1 MVFPTE
7 NTEAAATAA
16 YDTALAQAKT
26 EFDLGLKGRLAEGLT
41 PGLNVTGWCGPD
53 AALPD
58 TGANTSVIGSSLAI
72 SAGLLAAGVLA
83 LVMVRRRL
91 ARK

>member
-1 MVFPTE
+1 V
-7 NTEAAATAA
+7 
-16 YDTALAQAKT
+16 AQAKA
-26 EFDLGLKGRLAEGLT
+26 EFDLGLEGRLAAGLA
-41 PGLNVTGWCGPD
+41 PGLNVTGWCGPA

-58 TGANTSVIGSSLAI
+58 TGANATVIGSSVAI
-72 SAGLLAAGVLA
+72 SAGLLAAGVFA